1 MRKMGGWSEG
11 GVGGWNEGW
20 RWEGG
25 VREGMGGWNEGGDG
39 RVE

>member
-1 MRKMGGWSEG
+1 MREG
-11 GVGGWNEGW
+11 MGGWNEGW

-25 VREGMGGWNEGGDG
+25 MREGMGGWNEGGDG